1 MFGFRILTVKNS
13 RKRSA
18 ARSPAPATKAG
29 TVTVAR
35 SVRASAGSAF
45 AAPPVFLQESFKQ
58 RFRPS
63 KTRMFQFVDGF
74 GEFNQAAFRRE
85 IEQAQRTGNAKAFS

>member
-1 MFGFRILTVKNS
+1 M
-13 RKRSA
+13 
-18 ARSPAPATKAG
+18 
-29 TVTVAR
+29 
-35 SVRASAGSAF
+35 
-45 AAPPVFLQESFKQ
+45 FLQESFKQ